1 MNELESLFYKYGE
14 SLLDA
19 DERFEAVARLYSGS
33 WSQKHFIAGAT
44 GKRIILV
51 EVSGA
56 TFGPR
61 PDFVAVRN
69 IPYREVDSL
78 TTSAFLNQKRIFI
91 SLRSGGTLNLGLNS
105 LLRTVPGQAHFI
117 GALRSRYED
126 FKLNSISASE
136 SGDESEGVSDL
147 DLKAAR
153 EEARQHQRLGMGILA
168 GAFAAV
174 LAAIIWAGITLAMG
188 YQIGWMAIGVGVLVG
203 SAIRFVGRGV
213 DRSFGVAGA
222 LLALFGC
229 IFGNVLWAAHIF
241 AQAVQVPLTDA
252 LAILVREPSLAFE
265 LMLGTFDLSDLTF
278 YTLAAFSGYALAIR
292 NVRPLR

>member
-1 MNELESLFYKYGE
+1 MNEFEALFHQHGE
-14 SLLDA
+14 TLLNA
-19 DERFEAVARLYSGS
+19 EERFEAVARLYSGS

-44 GKRIILV
+44 AMRLVLV
-51 EVSGA
+51 EVSGS

-61 PDFVAVRN
+61 SDFVTVRD

-105 LLRTVPGQAHFI
+105 LLRTVPSQARFI

-126 FKLNSISASE
+126 FKLNSVYASE
-136 SGDESEGVSDL
+136 SGDEPEGVRAL

-168 GAFAAV
+168 GAVAVV
-174 LAAIIWAGITLAMG
+174 LAAIIWVGITLAMG
-188 YQIGWMAIGVGVLVG
+188 YQIGWMAIAVGILVG
-203 SAIRFVGRGV
+203 SAIRLVGRGV

-229 IFGNVLWAAHIF
+229 MFGNVLWAAYIF
-241 AQAVQVPLTDA
+241 AQVAQVPLTDT

-265 LMLGTFDLSDLTF
+265 LMLGTFDLSDVTF
-278 YTLAAFSGYALAIR
+278 YTLAAFSGFALAIR
-292 NVRPLR
+292 DVRPLR